1 MAESRLESQFLMN
14 RDLLLGFIYSL
25 TRDFDV
31 AEEVF
36 QEVSLVILRE
46 ARGGTKVGDFMAWAR
61 EVGRRRVAEH
71 YRKKAKD
78 PSRQLS
84 DSMDQ
89 LVDQAFAEHQ
99 PALEAQQTQMTHLL
113 ECLKRISGRSRQVV
127 EGFYHQRK
135 SVKDIAAG
143 LGWHPNSVK
152 VALSRARKAL
162 ADCVEM
168 RMNLRSRSST
178 TG

>member
-1 MAESRLESQFLMN
+1 MAETRLESQFLAH

-36 QEVSLVILRE
+36 QEVSLAILQE
-46 ARGGTKVGDFMAWAR
+46 ARGGTRVDNFMAWAR
-61 EVGRRRVAEH
+61 EVARRRVGEH
-71 YRKKAKD
+71 YRAK
-78 PSRQLS
+78 SRDATRRLS

-99 PALEAQQTQMTHLL
+99 PILEAQETQMTNLL
-113 ECLKRISGRSRQVV
+113 ECLKRITGRSRQVV

-135 SVKDIAAG
+135 SVKDIAAAI
-143 LGWHPNSVK
+143 GWHPNSVK
-152 VALSRARKAL
+152 VALSRARKML

-168 RMNLRSRSST
+168 RSNLRSRGST
-178 TG
+178 TR